1 MECPSACRAIT
12 EKFPDGFAQSKSD
25 FNIFEHILIERM
37 KPTANHQ
44 KWKAGIQ
51 TIVDIHSSVYNHFS
65 IFPHWMSITSPPFRL
80 WHSRHLPSQ
89 HKEVLRGQRKLRQ
102 PSSPPKSNDG
112 NITENPQ
119 ETMWFFMS
127 PPIFWSSCNFS
138 RHPRLGWH

>member
-1 MECPSACRAIT
+1 
-12 EKFPDGFAQSKSD
+12 
-25 FNIFEHILIERM
+25 M

-112 NITENPQ
+112 NITEIHRKPCGFSCHPQ
-119 ETMWFFMS
+119 FFGAPVTFPVIQCWDGTSQLQSCTLHHDHFDHPGS
-127 PPIFWSSCNFS
+127 PNIWLYPK
-138 RHPRLGWH
+138 